1 MLTTLHSSPCV
12 RPIDTRVSLQQVGPD
27 SEKIRRPT
35 ESQPEPGQVRVLL
48 VSYPGWALLRVNIIL
63 ISPLQCGNV
72 PFSGDLDQA
81 TLRSHPPFGTSVHK
95 WG

>member
-1 MLTTLHSSPCV
+1 M
-12 RPIDTRVSLQQVGPD
+12 
-27 SEKIRRPT
+27 
-35 ESQPEPGQVRVLL
+35 RVLL
-48 VSYPGWALLRVNIIL
+48 VSYPRWALLRMNIIL